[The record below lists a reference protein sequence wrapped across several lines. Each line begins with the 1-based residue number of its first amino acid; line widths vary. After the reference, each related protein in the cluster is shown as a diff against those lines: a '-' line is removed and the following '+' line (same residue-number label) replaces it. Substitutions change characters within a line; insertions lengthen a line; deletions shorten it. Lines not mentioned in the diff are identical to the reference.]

1 MDKNKNK
8 HLFPKFSK
16 FDHVVF
22 TQSSLNCE
30 DRFLQRFVME
40 NKATRLVRHLNG
52 GIDDPELSNV
62 IMEYFCG
69 NEDSDDVGRRKTA
82 LVLEDVKHLVSFIVN
97 YADQNA
103 LVLPGRVPGFA
114 RDDIKIL
121 PSSTTKVLIWRLYF
135 DCPVPEGSEARKV
148 KLSTFKQL
156 WLQLLPFIVVARPMT
171 DLCWTCQN
179 NNAII
184 H

>member
-69 NEDSDDVGRRKTA
+69 NEDSDDDGFDDELDDHDGVE
-82 LVLEDVKHLVSFIVN
+82 LEDDDLVGVTEGASASACLQGHVSGSH
-97 YADQNA
+97 ADQEAVDENVA
-103 LVLPGRVPGFA
+103 ASIEHPAGTSQRIISETWWMLLLKHATVLANLVEM
-114 RDDIKIL
+114 
-121 PSSTTKVLIWRLYF
+121 TK
-135 DCPVPEGSEARKV
+135 DA
-148 KLSTFKQL
+148 
-156 WLQLLPFIVVARPMT
+156 
-171 DLCWTCQN
+171 
-179 NNAII
+179 
-184 H
+184 

>member
-69 NEDSDDVGRRKTA
+69 NEDSDDGEFTLNMLQACYSPRVGTI
-82 LVLEDVKHLVSFIVN
+82 DN
-97 YADQNA
+97 TQD
-103 LVLPGRVPGFA
+103 
-114 RDDIKIL
+114 
-121 PSSTTKVLIWRLYF
+121 
-135 DCPVPEGSEARKV
+135 
-148 KLSTFKQL
+148 
-156 WLQLLPFIVVARPMT
+156 
-171 DLCWTCQN
+171 
-179 NNAII
+179 
-184 H
+184 